1 MPMLYIAVPDEE
13 RHALLDALRQL
24 DLGDAKVVD
33 ATEDPTKIG
42 LLISDMT
49 DDPHQ
54 ATERV
59 GLILDEASRVAGRPF
74 RAIATGETFWPETG
88 EKL

>member
-1 MPMLYIAVPDEE
+1 MLYIAVPDEE
-13 RHALLDALRQL
+13 RQALLDALRQL

-33 ATEDPTKIG
+33 ATEEPRKIG

-49 DDPHQ
+49 DPHQ

-59 GLILDEASRVAGRPF
+59 GAILDEASRVAGRPF
-74 RAIATGETFWPETG
+74 RATATGETLWPETG